1 MQLALGIG
9 LVTFF
14 TVMVGISIWAS
25 KRIHTGEDYIVAG
38 RSLSGLM
45 TTATIMATWY
55 AAETIL
61 VTADTVRTDGLQIT
75 VLEPIGI
82 GLCLILAGWLFARP
96 LWETKLLTLAD
107 VIGARFGTIA
117 EKLQAFVSISYI
129 GWVAVQLLG
138 LAGVFNVYFDLPIS
152 TGVILITTV
161 LTLYTLVGGLWSVAM
176 TDIVQ
181 LGLLLIGIVI
191 LTFRVLAELGG
202 GPFSGAVA
210 LFEQLDAE
218 LLVWVPT
225 GSFEEMQ
232 TWVGL
237 IVIGVFANVATQD
250 LAQRMFAARSSRIA
264 ARSTVTAGFLY
275 IFFGAFPVLL
285 GLAGSLLLDESVVQ
299 GVIPALAEQLFSP
312 TLSVIFALTLT
323 AAVTSS
329 VDSGLLAPASVI
341 ARNVVGPILKD
352 RISLIT
358 LTRISVVVIA
368 VVSAWLALS
377 GTRAFELIQGSYA
390 ATLPSFVV
398 LWAALYHKD
407 ARKIPGTLTLATGI
421 GLWLYEISRNIVSG
435 GADTDV
441 LSPGFPVIL
450 LLMCVLVYW
459 SSDWVVRRLE
469 THG

>member
-9 LVTFF
+9 LVVFF
-14 TVMVGISIWAS
+14 TLMVGISLWAS

-38 RSLSGLM
+38 RGLSGIM

-61 VTADTVRTDGLQIT
+61 VTADTVRTDGIQIT

-82 GLCLILAGWLFARP
+82 GFCLILAGGVFARR

-138 LAGVFNVYFDLPIS
+138 LAGVLNVYFDLPIS

-191 LTFRVLAELGG
+191 LTFRVLAELGD
-202 GPFSGAVA
+202 GPLSGTAA
-210 LFEQLDAE
+210 LFDQLDAE

-225 GSFEEMQ
+225 GSLEEMQ

-237 IVIGVFANVATQD
+237 IFIGVFANVATQD
-250 LAQRMFAARSSRIA
+250 LAQRMFAARSARTA
-264 ARSTVTAGFLY
+264 ARSTVAAGVLY

-285 GLAGSLLLDESVVQ
+285 GLAGNLLLDESVVQ

-329 VDSGLLAPASVI
+329 VDSGLLAPASVV

-368 VVSAWLALS
+368 VISAWVALS
-377 GTRAFELIQGSYA
+377 GTRAFDLIQGSYA
-390 ATLPSFVV
+390 ATLPSFIV
-398 LWAALYHKD
+398 LWAALYHED
-407 ARKIPGTLTLATGI
+407 ARKIPGTLTLVTGI
-421 GLWLYEISRNIVSG
+421 GLWLYEINRNIASG
-435 GADTDV
+435 GADTEV

-450 LLMCVLVYW
+450 LVLCFLVYW
-459 SSDWVVRRLE
+459 TSDWVVRRLE
-469 THG
+469 PQG